1 MIKSLVL
8 IIIFSELVC
17 LFYEYKFDVFRVFDL
32 KCFFV
37 FLFCF
42 DLSMVYIFVFQC
54 YNKIIYF
61 LVGFLFRR

>member
-42 DLSMVYIFVFQC
+42 DLSMVYIFVF
-54 YNKIIYF
+54 
-61 LVGFLFRR
+61 